1 MKKAT
6 ELPNTNM
13 ISQTL
18 LSDLR
23 TIVKEDYGVTL
34 EPQDLSDFANNLV
47 NFFELLIKINTIEG
61 GDKNAEEIIVKG

>member
-1 MKKAT
+1 
-6 ELPNTNM
+6 M

-23 TIVKEDYGVTL
+23 TIVNEDYGVTL

-47 NFFELLIKINTIEG
+47 NFFELLIKINTTEG
-61 GDKNAEEIIVKG
+61 GEENVKQIIVK